1 MFNTIEL
8 KLNYHTIEIALAT
21 LNKFTFVTGTLGLGI
36 SKTRIQ
42 MAEEATI
49 FEQERDK
56 LLKKYGTLD
65 ETTKKYKVEDT
76 NSENYKKLMEELIPL
91 LETECSITLYQ
102 VTREEFDK
110 VDISN
115 DKCDVDD
122 YTLIEQLFVKKSKE

>member
-65 ETTKKYKVEDT
+65 EATKK
-76 NSENYKKLMEELIPL
+76 L
-91 LETECSITLYQ
+91 
-102 VTREEFDK
+102 
-110 VDISN
+110 
-115 DKCDVDD
+115 
-122 YTLIEQLFVKKSKE
+122 KEYLN